1 MRIRGVLGSV
11 IVAVLLAIPVAASA
25 ECKTAL
31 NRDDVTVETCPIGRT
46 GYSLVQTGTTAAGTV
61 GAVIGLLLTDKERD
75 DGGAPGHESVVHA
88 ATGEGFRLRVS
99 VTRRA
104 WWRLDG
110 GGVVLDVTGDDDL
123 PTELE
128 GTRLLCLR
136 SRWTITPADT
146 AGTVDILQQFVS
158 DSRPPLG
165 MKRRAT
171 QATVQRRHATVVDLR
186 QRLAGA
192 QDAGEPDLASWP
204 LLEAPLPDLSESFE
218 SCYGGG

>member
-1 MRIRGVLGSV
+1 M
-11 IVAVLLAIPVAASA
+11 
-25 ECKTAL
+25 
-31 NRDDVTVETCPIGRT
+31 
-46 GYSLVQTGTTAAGTV
+46 
-61 GAVIGLLLTDKERD
+61 LTDEERD
-75 DGGAPGHESVVHA
+75 EGGAPGHESLLHA

-110 GGVVLDVTGDDDL
+110 GGVVLDVVGDDDL
-123 PTELE
+123 PTDLE

-136 SRWTITPADT
+136 SRWTIAPADT
-146 AGTVDILQQFVS
+146 SGTVDILQQFVS

-171 QATVQRRHATVVDLR
+171 QATVQRRHASVADLR

-192 QDAGEPDLASWP
+192 QEAGEPDLAAWP
-204 LLEAPLPDLSESFE
+204 LLEGPLPDLSESFAE
-218 SCYGGG
+218 CYDGG